1 MTAER
6 VAWVVSVQQHT
17 SVARVI
23 ESPIPAIRL
32 GSGAADATGVQAR
45 TATTT
50 TMNALS
56 RTFIANLPPL
66 DALR

>member
-50 TMNALS
+50 MNALS

>member
-45 TATTT
+45 TATT
-50 TMNALS
+50 MNALS

-66 DALR
+66 DALG